1 MAGLFSGARRD
12 RKILAILLLFLKNL
26 RTNGNISGWT
36 YFIIAYLANT
46 FNIISF
52 FEEKL
57 KFLNASGGSSGNEAI
72 AFSTF

>member
-26 RTNGNISGWT
+26 RTNGNISEWI
-36 YFIIAYLANT
+36 YIAYLANT
-46 FNIISF
+46 INILSF
-52 FEEKL
+52 FEEKS